1 MSAVPVKEGRVYINY
16 RDEQDEPEAGSA
28 ATPLGTDSAV
38 NITSNMGTEA
48 EIGDNRTRQ
57 RSMSDGSGNGFTLN
71 GNLALNF
78 SPTSTLTTPQGT
90 SVIGDGMTE
99 SKDAQGS
106 RGNSFTSS
114 EVGGNKPLK
123 ALPPTTNTIVAS
135 NGEIYSVEPYMMPPP
150 SEIAALFRQNKER
163 AESNLSLHSDEQATA
178 MERQLRSLEQS
189 PHLPSASSR
198 NRKMSGQYSS
208 DVYSNKLKYVGYT
221 QGRSDMFSLR
231 DFTQSFSAAKGAR
244 QRGDSVDIT
253 DGKSGGMPVPPPIR
267 TSAASNYSSSAQTLE
282 STTNYVKISPS
293 GMNPTATGD
302 VTYAPN
308 GIYGKEVHFGGRDD
322 MFKSATPPSSSNSS
336 TVGSPAHGNVEGL
349 RRRGMGK
356 GGEEDIDL
364 GKEKRIFDIRNHRPR
379 RDRSESLSEQESASN
394 DPETDK
400 KRQRI
405 AFERAKEHDSY
416 FHIEKFDVI
425 RFLASE
431 MFGIG
436 QPSTGEKQGTEN
448 IQNFLRVPLLLES
461 LIGFGFLVCFD
472 SFIYVFTYLPLRCL
486 YAVLLLVLDV
496 VADLTSPALRTR
508 LAPVL
513 ITSPKRGGPGPLDS
527 VDGRLFTTSHAY
539 DLMRGS
545 IIVLASTALQM
556 LNMSRVYHYIRGQT
570 MIKLYVLTSM
580 LEILDKLLSS
590 FGQDAFDALNW
601 RSRTFHVKRWG
612 DYYQTFFAFV
622 VVATYVVCHSTTYF
636 VHVATLTVAINSN
649 EQALITVLILNN
661 FAEIKGFVFKKF
673 DKTNLFQLACSDI
686 VERFQLV
693 LFLVAI
699 LVVAC
704 IQAGPDWKQALPD
717 HLFVILLMYSGE
729 CLSDWIK
736 HAFISK
742 FNHIDASVYED
753 FSRVIRKDILSY
765 QKVKEK
771 GVVLDRTY
779 AITRRVGLSQVPLA
793 VVTIRYLNLAWLSP
807 QFQYWFTALP
817 VRTRILGCSGLFLLL
832 VLIKIIL
839 SAATFVCTGLV
850 HNRELVKREAR
861 AEATGTMK
869 MPSKKSAS
877 ALSNIERYTM
887 YKGHVIA

>member
-1 MSAVPVKEGRVYINY
+1 M
-16 RDEQDEPEAGSA
+16 
-28 ATPLGTDSAV
+28 
-38 NITSNMGTEA
+38 
-48 EIGDNRTRQ
+48 
-57 RSMSDGSGNGFTLN
+57 
-71 GNLALNF
+71 
-78 SPTSTLTTPQGT
+78 
-90 SVIGDGMTE
+90 
-99 SKDAQGS
+99 
-106 RGNSFTSS
+106 
-114 EVGGNKPLK
+114 
-123 ALPPTTNTIVAS
+123 
-135 NGEIYSVEPYMMPPP
+135 
-150 SEIAALFRQNKER
+150 
-163 AESNLSLHSDEQATA
+163 
-178 MERQLRSLEQS
+178 
-189 PHLPSASSR
+189 
-198 NRKMSGQYSS
+198 
-208 DVYSNKLKYVGYT
+208 DV
-221 QGRSDMFSLR
+221 
-231 DFTQSFSAAKGAR
+231 
-244 QRGDSVDIT
+244 T
-253 DGKSGGMPVPPPIR
+253 DGKPGGMPIPPPIR
-267 TSAASNYSSSAQTLE
+267 TSTASNYSSSAQTLE
-282 STTNYVKISPS
+282 STSNYVKVSPS

-302 VTYAPN
+302 LTYAPN
-308 GIYGKEVHFGGRDD
+308 GVYGREREVRFSGRDEA
-322 MFKSATPPSSSNSS
+322 FKSATPSSSTSS
-336 TVGSPAHGNVEGL
+336 SVVGSPAHGNDGL
-349 RRRGMGK
+349 RRRGAAK
-356 GGEEDIDL
+356 GGDEGSARGVER
-364 GKEKRIFDIRNHRPR
+364 RIFDIRQHQHHNGQR
-379 RDRSESLSEQESASN
+379 RDRSESLSEQESSAADS
-394 DPETDK
+394 EAIK
-400 KRQRI
+400 KRQQI
-405 AFERAKEHDSY
+405 ALERAKEHDSY
-416 FHIEKFDVI
+416 FNIDKFDVI

-431 MFGIG
+431 MFGLG

-472 SFIYVFTYLPLRCL
+472 SFVYVFTYLPLRCL
-486 YAVLLLVLDV
+486 YAVLLLAVDL
-496 VADLTSPALRTR
+496 VADLASPALRAH

-513 ITSPKRGGPGPLDS
+513 VVSPKRGEAPGMSRAD
-527 VDGRLFTTSHAY
+527 DARLFTTSHAY
-539 DLMRGS
+539 DLMRGV

-590 FGQDAFDALNW
+590 FGQDAFDSLNW
-601 RSRTFHVKRWG
+601 RSRTFHVSRWE
-612 DYYQTFFAFV
+612 DYYQTALALV

-636 VHVATLTVAINSN
+636 IHVATLTVAINSN

-693 LFLVAI
+693 LFLGAI

-704 IQAGPDWKQALPD
+704 VQAGPQWRQALPD

-753 FSRVIRKDILSY
+753 FSHVIRKDILSY

-771 GVVLDRTY
+771 GVVLDRIY

-807 QFQYWFTALP
+807 QFQYWFNAFP
-817 VRTRILGCSGLFLLL
+817 ARTRILGCAGLFLLL
-832 VLIKIIL
+832 VLFKIIL
-839 SAATFVCTGLV
+839 STTIFVCTGFA
-850 HNRELVKREAR
+850 HNRELVRREAR
-861 AEATGTMK
+861 AEATGASR

>member
-1 MSAVPVKEGRVYINY
+1 M
-16 RDEQDEPEAGSA
+16 
-28 ATPLGTDSAV
+28 
-38 NITSNMGTEA
+38 
-48 EIGDNRTRQ
+48 
-57 RSMSDGSGNGFTLN
+57 
-71 GNLALNF
+71 
-78 SPTSTLTTPQGT
+78 
-90 SVIGDGMTE
+90 
-99 SKDAQGS
+99 
-106 RGNSFTSS
+106 
-114 EVGGNKPLK
+114 
-123 ALPPTTNTIVAS
+123 
-135 NGEIYSVEPYMMPPP
+135 
-150 SEIAALFRQNKER
+150 
-163 AESNLSLHSDEQATA
+163 
-178 MERQLRSLEQS
+178 
-189 PHLPSASSR
+189 SSR
-198 NRKMSGQYSS
+198 RKLSGQYSS

-231 DFTQSFSAAKGAR
+231 DFTQSFSGTKSGAR
-244 QRGDSVDIT
+244 QRGDSIEST
-253 DGKSGGMPVPPPIR
+253 DLKPGGMPVPPPIR
-267 TSAASNYSSSAQTLE
+267 TSASGSYSSTAQTLE

-293 GMNPTATGD
+293 GMDPTATGD

-308 GIYGKEVHFGGRDD
+308 GIYGKEVTFSGRDD
-322 MFKSATPPSSSNSS
+322 FRTSTPQSSAGNSV
-336 TVGSPAHGNVEGL
+336 TGSPTGAGYGADGL
-349 RRRGMGK
+349 RRRGGK
-356 GGEEDIDL
+356 GGGGGDEMHSANGSQGEER
-364 GKEKRIFDIRNHRPR
+364 RIFDIRHHHGSSLL
-379 RDRSESLSEQESASN
+379 RDRSESLSEQDGSTA
-394 DPETDK
+394 DPEMER
-400 KRQRI
+400 KRNQI
-405 AFERAKEHDSY
+405 ALERAQEHDSY

-425 RFLASE
+425 RFLTSE

-448 IQNFLRVPLLLES
+448 IQNFLRVPVLLES

-486 YAVLLLVLDV
+486 YAVILLVLDLA
-496 VADLTSPALRTR
+496 ADLTTPALRIQLGPLLLMSPR
-508 LAPVL
+508 LR
-513 ITSPKRGGPGPLDS
+513 SGNSSGEGGGPAARAEE
-527 VDGRLFTTSHAY
+527 RLFTTSHAY
-539 DLMRGS
+539 DLMRGA
-545 IIVLASTALQM
+545 IIVLASTLLQM

-590 FGQDAFDALNW
+590 FGQDAFDSLNW
-601 RSRTFHVKRWG
+601 RSRTFHITRWG

-622 VVATYVVCHSTTYF
+622 VVAAYVLCHSTTYF
-636 VHVATLTVAINSN
+636 IHVATLTVAINSN

-704 IQAGPDWKQALPD
+704 IQAGPDWRQTLPD

-771 GVVLDRTY
+771 GVVLDRIY

-793 VVTIRYLNLAWLSP
+793 VVIIRYLNLAWLSP
-807 QFQYWFTALP
+807 QFQYWFGALP
-817 VRTRILGCSGLFLLL
+817 VRTRIISCSSLFLLL
-832 VLIKIIL
+832 VLFKIIL
-839 SAATFVCTGLV
+839 SAAIFVCTGLV

-861 AEATGTMK
+861 AEATGTMRL
-869 MPSKKSAS
+869 PSKKSAS